1 MEARVTRHDREGFK
15 ARKPTNLSLD
25 SGLVEDA
32 KALGINLSRA
42 CEDGL
47 RKEISAERGRRW
59 KEENAEAIAH
69 WNVWVE
75 ENGLPL
81 EKYRQF

>member
-1 MEARVTRHDREGFK
+1 MTKHERMATRK
-15 ARKPTNLSLD
+15 ATNLSLD
-25 SGLVEDA
+25 GALVEEA
-32 KALGINLSRA
+32 KQLGINLSRA

-59 KEENAEAIAH
+59 QDDNAAGIAAS
-69 WNVWVE
+69 NAYVE
-75 ENGLPL
+75 KHGLPL